1 MTYYQLSIFLDE
13 PSVDYKESSS
23 ITINNISVKAC
34 LKKAF
39 GIMRPETKIDRV
51 YLSLMAEAG
60 DGRISYQ
67 NSWDFDAIEFEKYIK
82 ENFNG

>member
-1 MTYYQLSIFLDE
+1 MTYYQLSIYPDE
-13 PSVDYKESSS
+13 PSVDFKEASS

-34 LKKAF
+34 LEKAF

-60 DGRISYQ
+60 DGRIAYQ
-67 NSWDFDAIEFEKYIK
+67 NSWDFDSVEFAKYIR
-82 ENFNG
+82 ENF

>member
-13 PSVDYKESSS
+13 PSVDYKEASF
-23 ITINNISVKAC
+23 ITINNISVKDC
-34 LKKAF
+34 LEKAF
-39 GIMRPETKIDRV
+39 GIMKQETKIDRV
-51 YLSLMAEAG
+51 CLSLMAEDG

-82 ENFNG
+82 ENF

>member
-13 PSVDYKESSS
+13 PSVDYKEASS

-34 LKKAF
+34 IEKVF
-39 GIMRPETKIDRV
+39 GIMRKDKMIDRAC
-51 YLSLMAEAG
+51 LSLMAEAG

-82 ENFNG
+82 ENF